1 MGKLVIVRHGE
12 STWNA
17 KGVWTGTTDVHLT
30 DKGRHESD
38 LMGQAL
44 HDIRFDQVYVSE
56 QIRTS
61 ETLHGILKYSP
72 TPDVPVTVTG
82 AFNERDYGVFT
93 GKNKWEVKEA
103 IGEEAFQQLRRS
115 WDYPVEGGETIK
127 DVYQRSV
134 PFYKE
139 QVVPLLQ
146 KDKTVLI
153 VAHGNSIRSLIKYI
167 ETISDQEISN
177 IEMIF
182 GTAVIYDTDENGHM
196 VSKTTRT
203 IDSPLP
209 PA

>member
-30 DKGRHESD
+30 DKGRHESE

-44 HDIRFDQVYVSE
+44 HDIHFDQVYVSQ
-56 QIRTS
+56 QIRTT
-61 ETLHGILKYSP
+61 ETLHGILKFSP

-82 AFNERDYGVFT
+82 AFNERDYGKFT

-103 IGEEAFQQLRRS
+103 IGEAAFQQLRRS

-139 QVVPLLQ
+139 QVVPLLIQ
-146 KDKTVLI
+146 DKTVLI

-167 ETISDQEISN
+167 ENISDQAISD

-182 GTAVIYDTDENGHM
+182 GTAIIYSTDQNGHM
-196 VSKTTRT
+196 INKDTRT

>member
-17 KGVWTGTTDVHLT
+17 KGVLTGTTDVHLT
-30 DKGRHESD
+30 DKGRHESE

-56 QIRTS
+56 QTRTS

-72 TPDVPVTVTG
+72 TPDVPVKITG
-82 AFNERDYGVFT
+82 AINERDYGKFT

-115 WDYPVEGGETIK
+115 WDYPVEDGETIK
-127 DVYQRSV
+127 DVYERSV

-146 KDKTVLI
+146 QDKTVLI

-167 ETISDQEISN
+167 ENISDQEISN
-177 IEMIF
+177 VEMIF
-182 GTAVIYDTDENGHM
+182 GTAVIYKTDENGHM